1 VVEGTTVDEGMGM
14 VAPTIEEVGAEIVA
28 PVTFVRMSLIIGE
41 IMDSVTFDVV
51 DGVDPLL
58 LLLFPFEL
66 SISCITFLGGGLTIS
81 RSDL

>member
-1 VVEGTTVDEGMGM
+1 MGM

-58 LLLFPFEL
+58 LLLLFPFEL